1 MILRKNKEE
10 PPSRNLPVYHCLS
23 ILCERRLGNSFL
35 CAHLGVLLF
44 LKNMFRTSNAD
55 VHFQHMGTI
64 SNIEAGHM
72 A

>member
-1 MILRKNKEE
+1 MILRKTKEE
-10 PPSRNLPVYHCLS
+10 PLNRDLPVHHCLS

-44 LKNMFRTSNAD
+44 LKNMSCTSNAD
-55 VHFQHMGTI
+55 VRFQHMGTI